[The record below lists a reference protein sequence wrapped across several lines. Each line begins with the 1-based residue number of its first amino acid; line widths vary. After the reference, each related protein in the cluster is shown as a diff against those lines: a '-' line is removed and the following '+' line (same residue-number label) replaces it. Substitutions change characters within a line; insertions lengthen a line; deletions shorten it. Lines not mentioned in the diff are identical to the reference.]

1 MGVGL
6 AEDYSGPDLGQSIGT
21 DPPNRRICL
30 VDQVVLFEPGL
41 WRQGAESLYSRAMRG
56 VVLYIM
62 RQVAWPLGFA
72 TLTLTGVIW
81 LTQSL
86 RFIDRIVNNNLAFD
100 DFLYLTMLV
109 LPSIVAIILPVAGF
123 CAALYAFHRL
133 ASDSE
138 MIVLSAAGFSRLSLA
153 RPALYIST
161 VVMVAM
167 YVILLFLMPLG
178 SRTLRATQYEF
189 RNDLAGMA
197 LLEGVFNTPTANLT
211 VYIRERDS
219 NGDMLGV
226 LVHDNRNAASP
237 ITMLAERATL
247 VRTDQGPRLYM
258 VNGNRQQVDAEHKSL
273 SLLYFDNYSLDL
285 DSYANKEGQGW
296 REPSERYLHELFNPD
311 MNNADDVNQYAK
323 LIVEGHRRLAT
334 PLYAPALILIAIA
347 SVIGG
352 EFNRRGHGQRLIL
365 GAAIAILVQV
375 LSLSVTQLS
384 VKNLPLV
391 PLMYLVPVLTMA
403 AAIFA
408 LREPIRQLR
417 AA

>member
-1 MGVGL
+1 VAAKGGIAIL
-6 AEDYSGPDLGQSIGT
+6 
-21 DPPNRRICL
+21 
-30 VDQVVLFEPGL
+30 
-41 WRQGAESLYSRAMRG
+41 RAMRG
-56 VVLYIM
+56 VVVYIM
-62 RQVAWPLGFA
+62 RQIAWPLGFA

-100 DFLYLTMLV
+100 DFFYLTVLV

-138 MIVLSAAGFSRLSLA
+138 VVVLSAAGFSRLSLT
-153 RPALYIST
+153 RPALLIAAG
-161 VVMVAM
+161 VMVVM
-167 YVILLFLMPLG
+167 YVILLYLMPLG

-197 LLEGVFNTPTANLT
+197 ILEGVFNTPSSNLT
-211 VYIRERDS
+211 VYVRERDS

-226 LVHDNRNAASP
+226 LVHDNRNATSP

-247 VRTDQGPRLYM
+247 LRTPQGPRLYM
-258 VNGNRQQVDAEHKSL
+258 VNGNRQQVDAQQKTL
-273 SLLYFDNYSLDL
+273 SLLYFENYSLDL
-285 DSYANKEGQGW
+285 NTYAQKESQAW
-296 REPSERYLHELFNPD
+296 REPSERYLHELFSPNMENPD
-311 MNNADDVNQYAK
+311 DRQHYAK
-323 LIVEGHRRLAT
+323 LIVEGHRRLVT

-352 EFNRRGHGQRLIL
+352 EFNRRGQSQRLIL
-365 GAAIAILVQV
+365 GAAFAILVQV

-384 VKNLPLV
+384 VKALTLI
-391 PLMYLVPVLTMA
+391 PLMYLVPVA
-403 AAIFA
+403 AFALALLA
-408 LREPIRQLR
+408 LREPIQQSRT
-417 AA
+417 A